1 MEFNRGRIETII
13 APLIQKRNE
22 ENIFVSILIIN
33 FFLYTV
39 TTTGILQQL
48 YYYVL
53 ILCVLILYN
62 ELM

>member
-22 ENIFVSILIIN
+22 ENILVSILIIN
-33 FFLYTV
+33 LFLYTV
-39 TTTGILQQL
+39 TTTCILQQL